1 MKHLHIIAFDIP
13 LPANYGGAID
23 VFYRLK
29 ALHEQGVAITLHCFD
44 YARPHNDE
52 LNNYCEKVHYYKRD
66 TSLRAQFHLRPYTVV
81 SRQNTNLLRNLL
93 NDEHSILFE
102 GLMCCGFL
110 DDVRL
115 KSRIKLVRPHNV
127 EHAYYFGLAKAT
139 KNIIKK
145 AYYAIE
151 ALKLAKYESV
161 LCHADAI
168 LALST
173 KEQAHFQLKF
183 PKKSVYFFPCFH
195 QHETLNL
202 PTGRGQY
209 ILYHGNLQLSENEQA
224 VRYLCRYVFSKLN
237 FPCVVAGLNP
247 KPSLQKFIQK
257 YPNVKLVASPT
268 KQAMDKLIRE
278 AQINILIT
286 HQNTGLKLKLLHAL
300 FAGRFVIA
308 NSDMLTGSGLETLC
322 HKADSAEAQIACC
335 KELFNKTFDENDLRQ
350 AVLVPNYINSE
361 QAQRLICLF

>member
-1 MKHLHIIAFDIP
+1 M
-13 LPANYGGAID
+13 
-23 VFYRLK
+23 
-29 ALHEQGVAITLHCFD
+29 AITLHCFD

-93 NDEHSILFE
+93 NDEHPILFE

-183 PKKSVYFFPCFH
+183 QRNPFIFPCFH

-202 PTGRGQY
+202 STGRGQY
-209 ILYHGNLQLSENEQA
+209 ILYHGTCNYLKMSKL
-224 VRYLCRYVFSKLN
+224 RYLCCYVFSKLN

-247 KPSLQKFIQK
+247 KPPLQNLFKISQCQTF
-257 YPNVKLVASPT
+257 ASPT

-286 HQNTGLKLKLLHAL
+286 HQNTGL
-300 FAGRFVIA
+300 
-308 NSDMLTGSGLETLC
+308 N
-322 HKADSAEAQIACC
+322 
-335 KELFNKTFDENDLRQ
+335 
-350 AVLVPNYINSE
+350 
-361 QAQRLICLF
+361 